1 MSAPHFWTREK
12 IALLGTDTDGAI
24 AKHLGIAP
32 SQVFLQRSRRG
43 IRAFESLR
51 LGRCKWGQ
59 TELGLFRNYTDQ
71 EIAKLTGRSVQDV
84 AAKRR
89 SL

>member
-1 MSAPHFWTREK
+1 MSAPHFWTRER
-12 IALLGTDTDGAI
+12 IALLGTDSDPAI
-24 AKHLGIAP
+24 AQRLGIET

-51 LGRCKWGQ
+51 HGYWKWGQ
-59 TELGLFRNYTDQ
+59 TELGLFHNYTDQ
-71 EIAKLTGRSVQDV
+71 EIAKLTGRSIQDI
-84 AAKRR
+84 AAKRK